1 MQKILLGVDNVV
13 CQMDDILIYSE
24 TLEGHKAKVREVLA
38 KLQAAGITLNKEKC
52 QFSCTEVKFLGH
64 LINEDGIQADPEKT
78 SAIRDFATPTSQSQ
92 LRRFLTLST
101 ISEISLQNWRN

>member
-1 MQKILLGVDNVV
+1 M
-13 CQMDDILIYSE
+13 
-24 TLEGHKAKVREVLA
+24 LA

-52 QFSCTEVKFLGH
+52 LFSCTEVEFLGH

-92 LRRFLTLST
+92 LRRFLALST
-101 ISEISLQNWRN
+101 ILENSLQNWRN